1 MIMIFKIVM
10 IAIVALTL
18 LWALSFDEVIA
29 ALVIDALVNNKKPIY
44 WIDS

>member
-1 MIMIFKIVM
+1 MIFKVVM
-10 IAIVALTL
+10 IASIALTL

-29 ALVIDALVNNKKPIY
+29 VLVIDALINIKKPIY